1 MIHVGY
7 RLSIGKPLFV
17 LRRIVAAFFA
27 RVMRTSFARRHISP
41 HFAPM
46 QQRIYRLTG
55 NRLQVSALLMPTL
68 ILHTVGARTGL
79 PRETPLICFPEH
91 GGRFLVAGSNWG
103 KPHHPAWT
111 ANLMAHP
118 DAEIVYKRRTI
129 PVHATFLGDE
139 EREAVWPQLEEQ
151 FPGYRKYE
159 DAAER
164 DVRVFRLSPR

>member
-1 MIHVGY
+1 M
-7 RLSIGKPLFV
+7 L

-27 RVMRTSFARRHISP
+27 RVMRTSFAQRHISP

-55 NRLQVSALLMPTL
+55 NRLQISALLMPTL
-68 ILHTVGARTGL
+68 ILHTVGAKSGL
-79 PRETPLICFPEH
+79 RRETPLICFPED

-111 ANLMAHP
+111 ANLMANP

-129 PVHATFLGDE
+129 PVHAVLLSE
-139 EREAVWPQLEEQ
+139 SEREQVWPQLEAQ

-159 DAAER
+159 DVADRA
-164 DVRVFRLSPR
+164 VRVFLLTPRS